1 MATETTTGYLN
12 GSTPYLKLGDGPG
25 LVMVQGLTSK
35 HEVPEG
41 VERRLLARSLAPLAA
56 HFTVYSVN
64 RKRGLRLGESMSD
77 IARHL
82 ADAIENDLGGP
93 VLLSGTSS
101 GGSVVIQLA
110 IDRPD
115 LVRRLIVVSAA
126 YELGPAGHA
135 LDEEMIRLTRAG
147 DPREAFAFLY
157 ASMLP
162 RALRGPLRPVAR
174 MVAPKI
180 ADPTDMLVTLE
191 AENAMDVGSDL
202 GKITAPTLVVGGTKD
217 PFYPRHLLEATAAGV
232 VDGRAHLFDGWGH
245 LRASGSKATTKVML
259 DFLLEGTTAG
269 DAP

>member
-1 MATETTTGYLN
+1 
-12 GSTPYLKLGDGPG
+12 
-25 LVMVQGLTSK
+25 MVQGLTSK
-35 HEVPEG
+35 HDVPEG
-41 VERRLLARSLAPLAA
+41 MERRMLARSLAPLAA

-64 RKRGLRLGESMSD
+64 RKQGLHVGESMSD

-101 GGSVVIQLA
+101 GGSVALQLA

-126 YELGPAGHA
+126 YKLGPAGRA

-147 DPREAFAFLY
+147 APREAFAFLY
-157 ASMLP
+157 AAMLP
-162 RALRGPLRPVAR
+162 GALRGPLRPLAR
-174 MVAPKI
+174 MIAPRI

-191 AENAMDVGSDL
+191 AENAMDVGSEL
-202 GKITAPTLVVGGTKD
+202 PRITAPTLVVGGTKD
-217 PFYPRHLLEATAAGV
+217 PFYPRDLLEATAAGV

-269 DAP
+269 EA